1 LDNLELDKVVDTSSA
16 EVVAFAEGAS
26 LARNKIVVTL
36 DSQRDSL
43 VVDRVVD
50 TLKVRRPWSVGI
62 PWGTL
67 ELGRVVGTSV
77 EQPSWKVAS
86 S

>member
-26 LARNKIVVTL
+26 LARNKIVATL

-50 TLKVRRPWSVGI
+50 TF
-62 PWGTL
+62 
-67 ELGRVVGTSV
+67 
-77 EQPSWKVAS
+77 
-86 S
+86 

>member
-50 TLKVRRPWSVGI
+50 TLMERKSLFVGI
-62 PWGTL
+62 P
-67 ELGRVVGTSV
+67 
-77 EQPSWKVAS
+77 
-86 S
+86 

>member
-26 LARNKIVVTL
+26 LARNKIVATL

-50 TLKVRRPWSVGI
+50 TLMERKSLFVGI
-62 PWGTL
+62 P
-67 ELGRVVGTSV
+67 
-77 EQPSWKVAS
+77 
-86 S
+86 